1 MGSVSPSWALAALLV
16 LGSATDLEAQMGKPR
31 LVTPSADSV
40 SAAYKVAD
48 GLFANLKSGKNEDI
62 AKWLVEQVGYAWDAQ
77 TRIKNT
83 NEYKSKLDMILL
95 SPPAGQYGKMAGYD
109 LIEESSLP
117 GTDRYFRLTYISYH
131 EGAPLVWE
139 LRFYVKPDGKLAL
152 SSCGWSD
159 KNPFE
164 YLSTGDM
171 QLLRWY
177 GR

>member
-1 MGSVSPSWALAALLV
+1 MSLRKAVMVFALV
-16 LGSATDLEAQMGKPR
+16 LSAPVPTLQAQLQKPR

-40 SAAYKVAD
+40 AAAYKMAD
-48 GLFANLKSGKNEDI
+48 GLFANLKAGKNEEI

-77 TRIKNT
+77 TKIKNM
-83 NEYKSKLDMILL
+83 NEYKAKLDMILL
-95 SPPAGQYGKMAGYD
+95 SPPAAQYGKMSGYD

-117 GTDRYFRLTYISYH
+117 GTDRYFRLTYVSYH

-139 LRFYVKPDGKLAL
+139 FRFYVKPDGKLAL

-177 GR
+177 GH